1 MNDADAQFR
10 LWQAR
15 LARIDEGMAQARARR
30 PPSADAAQD
39 PATIDLLSRIERD
52 RAALARAIAGLH
64 SGIAA
69 SSSVRVPPTGR
80 LERLG
85 LQIERAL
92 GAVLERP

>member
-15 LARIDEGMAQARARR
+15 LARIDEDMAQARARR
-30 PPSADAAQD
+30 PPGAGSARD

-52 RAALARAIAGLH
+52 RAALARAIDGLR
-64 SGIAA
+64 GGLTA
-69 SSSVRVPPTGR
+69 SSGARRPTAGH

>member
-1 MNDADAQFR
+1 VNDADAQFR

-15 LARIDEGMAQARARR
+15 LARIDEDMAQARARR
-30 PPSADAAQD
+30 PPGAGSARD

-52 RAALARAIAGLH
+52 RAALARAIDGLRG
-64 SGIAA
+64 SMNA
-69 SSSVRVPPTGR
+69 SSGALGPTAGR